1 MSSTDILNEVQ
12 HCDFG
17 DVRLNKRLSQIV
29 VRLGEKPNMS
39 IPSACDGRA
48 EMEAAYR
55 FFDNKNVSA
64 QEIFD
69 SHARTTMERIRG
81 TKITL
86 LVQDTTEIDL
96 SRPESIV
103 AGAGPLNSDSQLGGL
118 FHPMI
123 AFEPSLVPLGIVWNK
138 RWVRESIHKELTP
151 QEKDKT
157 RRNLPIQ
164 EKESFRWLEGWRKA
178 IEIAR
183 QCPDTCCVC
192 ISDSESDIYELFAE
206 P

>member
-12 HCDFG
+12 YCDFG
-17 DVRLNKRLSQIV
+17 DARLNKRLSQIV

-69 SHARTTMERIRG
+69 SHARTTMERVRG
-81 TKITL
+81 TKIAL

-96 SRPESIV
+96 SRPESVV

-118 FHPMI
+118 FHPMM
-123 AFEPSLVPLGIVWNK
+123 AFEPSLVPLGIIWNK
-138 RWVRESIHKELTP
+138 RWVRESIGGCSSQLQHVLSFCFRK
-151 QEKDKT
+151 
-157 RRNLPIQ
+157 NFVGCFVA
-164 EKESFRWLEGWRKA
+164 ESFTRSL
-178 IEIAR
+178 
-183 QCPDTCCVC
+183 V
-192 ISDSESDIYELFAE
+192 Y
-206 P
+206 